1 MMNESIPTPESPVA
15 ATAFGA
21 EVTETPKRVKKTFAL
36 DDPGFTREAPRTN
49 ITLKMVFKCVLSG
62 KGKPYFRCPDTE
74 NGTVMVCP
82 KDTPDGLIGKCGYL
96 TIGCLPGTV
105 FEESD
110 RVAGAVMPSKPVT
123 FVSFR
128 D

>member
-1 MMNESIPTPESPVA
+1 MKNEEIPVVETTVA

-21 EVTETPKRVKKTFAL
+21 EVETAKRVKKTFAL

-82 KDTPDGLIGKCGYL
+82 KDTPADLVGKCGYL

-105 FEESD
+105 FEESEK
-110 RVAGAVMPSKPVT
+110 VTGAVMPSKPVT